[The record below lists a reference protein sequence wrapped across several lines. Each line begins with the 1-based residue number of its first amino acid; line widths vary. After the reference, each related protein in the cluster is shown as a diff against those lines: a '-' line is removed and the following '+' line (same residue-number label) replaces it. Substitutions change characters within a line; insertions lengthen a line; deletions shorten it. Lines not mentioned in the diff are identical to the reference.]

1 MWKIHL
7 FYNSEPRSVL
17 NRSSKRDTKFNLKR
31 ISSQQCSLIAH
42 CWFKVLCL
50 DFHAAYITVVSDW
63 NILVYVADKKVHLA
77 NVNNEALSK
86 IKKIMAPGS
95 VLRCK
100 GGAVFAKTYNLRIDY
115 TGHLAGKINSLN
127 QKSNWPPYTF
137 DHILTI
143 HKDLIHKS

>member
-7 FYNSEPRSVL
+7 FYYSEPRSVL

-50 DFHAAYITVVSDW
+50 DFHAVYITVVSDW

-77 NVNNEALSK
+77 NVNN
-86 IKKIMAPGS
+86 
-95 VLRCK
+95 
-100 GGAVFAKTYNLRIDY
+100 
-115 TGHLAGKINSLN
+115 
-127 QKSNWPPYTF
+127 
-137 DHILTI
+137 
-143 HKDLIHKS
+143 